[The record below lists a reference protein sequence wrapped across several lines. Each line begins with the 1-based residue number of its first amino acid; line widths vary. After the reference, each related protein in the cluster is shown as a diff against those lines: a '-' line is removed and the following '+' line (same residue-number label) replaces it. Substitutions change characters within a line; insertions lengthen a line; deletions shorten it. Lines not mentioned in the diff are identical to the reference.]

1 MSMLDLAALDL
12 ENAPE
17 IKAVPANEEYKLRI
31 IDCKAGR
38 DKNEDDFLLPR
49 FEVVDHPT
57 SKDFTRYIRLP
68 SDSMDDKKMAKTKSL
83 LRTFFECFDVDLSR
97 KFDPEDFLPGLE
109 GWAILGLEESEE
121 WGEQNYIKK
130 FITPK

>member
-31 IDCKAGR
+31 IDCKIGT
-38 DKNEDDFLLPR
+38 DKNGNSYLLPR
-49 FEVVDHPT
+49 FEIPAEPT
-57 SKDFTRYIRLP
+57 SKDFTRFISLP
-68 SDSMDDKKMAKTKSL
+68 SDGMDDKKMAKTKGL
-83 LRTFFECFDVDLSR
+83 LKNFFLCFGVDLSQ
-97 KFDPEDFLPGLE
+97 KFDPEDYLPGLE

-121 WGEQNYIKK
+121 WGEQNYVKK